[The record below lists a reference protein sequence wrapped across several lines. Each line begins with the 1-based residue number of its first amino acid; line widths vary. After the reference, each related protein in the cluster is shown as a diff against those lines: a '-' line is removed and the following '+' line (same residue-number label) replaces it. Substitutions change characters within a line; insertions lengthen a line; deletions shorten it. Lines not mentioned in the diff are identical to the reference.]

1 MKVPSLSYLYPRV
14 KPHRRTHHAR
24 SRGSQTDH
32 ARISDVLMATTAL
45 NTRSLHSGAPQ
56 QSITRRPKGRPRQL
70 SLLVNN
76 AARDGES
83 GRGDEKGKLL
93 VLGGTGFIGSK
104 ICERALS
111 SGYDVVSISRRG
123 DPPGDPHRYPSD
135 MKRVDWRK
143 GDCTREDTIAA
154 VLQEGGFVGCIHAV
168 GMLLAS
174 DINALASGSG
184 SKPTPGA
191 TYDDVTRI
199 TAFNAA
205 NAAAD
210 LCVTRNE
217 KAVPFV
223 FVSAAEARWDFK
235 APVAWLEEYL
245 VAKRAVE
252 ARLSEMTEAGAIRAS
267 CLRPSLVYSP
277 DKPAAMPAV
286 GAFYVGNAIGLPFV
300 DRPVTVDTLA
310 SAAVRCVEDGRSRGA
325 LDYRDMERLS
335 AELRRD

>member
-1 MKVPSLSYLYPRV
+1 
-14 KPHRRTHHAR
+14 
-24 SRGSQTDH
+24 
-32 ARISDVLMATTAL
+32 MATTAL
-45 NTRSLHSGAPQ
+45 NTPSPHSVAPQ
-56 QSITRRPKGRPRQL
+56 QRIAHRLKGRPRQL
-70 SLLVNN
+70 SRFVNN

-83 GRGDEKGKLL
+83 VRGDEKGKLL

-135 MKRVDWRK
+135 IMKRVDWRK

-210 LCVTRNE
+210 LCVAKNE
-217 KAVPFV
+217 NDAVPFV

-252 ARLSEMTEAGAIRAS
+252 ARLSEMTEAGAIRGS

-310 SAAVRCVEDGRSRGA
+310 SAAVRCVEDGRSSGA

>member
-1 MKVPSLSYLYPRV
+1 
-14 KPHRRTHHAR
+14 
-24 SRGSQTDH
+24 
-32 ARISDVLMATTAL
+32 MATTAL
-45 NTRSLHSGAPQ
+45 NSLTLPHSGAP
-56 QSITRRPKGRPRQL
+56 RRIAHRLKGRPRQL
-70 SLLVNN
+70 SRVVNN
-76 AARDGES
+76 AAKAES
-83 GRGDEKGKLL
+83 VRGDEKGKLL

-111 SGYDVVSISRRG
+111 SGYDVVSISWRG

-135 MKRVDWRK
+135 IMQRVDWRK

-210 LCVTRNE
+210 LCVAKNE
-217 KAVPFV
+217 NDAVPFV

-245 VAKRAVE
+245 V
-252 ARLSEMTEAGAIRAS
+252 EAGAIRGS

-310 SAAVRCVEDGRSRGA
+310 SAAVRCVEDGRSSGA

>member
-1 MKVPSLSYLYPRV
+1 
-14 KPHRRTHHAR
+14 
-24 SRGSQTDH
+24 
-32 ARISDVLMATTAL
+32 
-45 NTRSLHSGAPQ
+45 
-56 QSITRRPKGRPRQL
+56 
-70 SLLVNN
+70 
-76 AARDGES
+76 
-83 GRGDEKGKLL
+83 
-93 VLGGTGFIGSK
+93 
-104 ICERALS
+104 
-111 SGYDVVSISRRG
+111 
-123 DPPGDPHRYPSD
+123 

-210 LCVTRNE
+210 LCVTKNE
-217 KAVPFV
+217 NDAVPFV

-252 ARLSEMTEAGAIRAS
+252 ARLSEMTEAGAIRGVV
-267 CLRPSLVYSP
+267 P
-277 DKPAAMPAV
+277 PAEPRV
-286 GAFYVGNAIGLPFV
+286 QP
-300 DRPVTVDTLA
+300 R
-310 SAAVRCVEDGRSRGA
+310 
-325 LDYRDMERLS
+325 
-335 AELRRD
+335 

>member
-1 MKVPSLSYLYPRV
+1 M
-14 KPHRRTHHAR
+14 
-24 SRGSQTDH
+24 
-32 ARISDVLMATTAL
+32 
-45 NTRSLHSGAPQ
+45 
-56 QSITRRPKGRPRQL
+56 
-70 SLLVNN
+70 
-76 AARDGES
+76 
-83 GRGDEKGKLL
+83 RGDEKGKLL

-135 MKRVDWRK
+135 IMQRVDWRK

-199 TAFNAA
+199 TAFNASS
-205 NAAAD
+205 AAAD
-210 LCVTRNE
+210 LCVAKNE
-217 KAVPFV
+217 NDAVPFV

-252 ARLSEMTEAGAIRAS
+252 ARLSEMTEAGAIRGS

-310 SAAVRCVEDGRSRGA
+310 SAAVRCVEDGRSSGA